1 MAGCCKEKEGGVEQ
15 MTPQEL
21 KQMARENYPGHT
33 FPIEDRI
40 DENALAKLQIQ
51 AFIDGA
57 RAYRESMKQEIIDAY
72 SNGWHDGQDVIINSI
87 QHVDKGGDEAGEK
100 YFNNL

>member
-1 MAGCCKEKEGGVEQ
+1 MTTEQLKE
-15 MTPQEL
+15 
-21 KQMARENYPGHT
+21 MARANYPGHV
-33 FPIEDRI
+33 FPIQDSI

>member
-1 MAGCCKEKEGGVEQ
+1 MEGCGKEKEGGVEQ

-21 KQMARENYPGHT
+21 KQMALENYPGHT

-72 SNGWHDGQDVIINSI
+72 SNGWHDGQDVIIKQIS
-87 QHVDKGGDEAGEK
+87 HVDLGGDAAGLQ
-100 YFNNL
+100 YFESL